1 MSLIHK
7 YTHLIEE
14 ASSLQLNHLTEAPA
28 MDVITTGIRIS
39 SYEISGGTKA
49 ETIADTK
56 VNRLILLQ
64 WLSSPTLYCILFS
77 CITLQPFHTFYHS
90 GFHKSRSVKCQ
101 LHLIFSLFSVSL
113 SPAEAQGT
121 YQEVQMYPFLQC
133 SFSLPLWIFIPWA
146 MLKQGRW

>member
-1 MSLIHK
+1 MKFLG
-7 YTHLIEE
+7 
-14 ASSLQLNHLTEAPA
+14 
-28 MDVITTGIRIS
+28 D
-39 SYEISGGTKA
+39 TKA

-64 WLSSPTLYCILFS
+64 WLSSPTVHCILIS
-77 CITLQPFHTFYHS
+77 SITLQPFHTFYHS

-101 LHLIFSLFSVSL
+101 LHLIFSLFNVSL

-121 YQEVQMYPFLQC
+121 YQEVQMYPFLQR

-146 MLKQGRW
+146 MLELGRW